1 VLIHTTP
8 AAFAE
13 GACVFAGV
21 AEACAGEAEV
31 VEGEAEAAGVGFAAA
46 GALEAA
52 ADDCGLPEPL
62 DCGPCAINSAP
73 LTTNAHAMSRARA
86 SFFAS
91 RFIVLLL
98 AELRAQWNA
107 GSLEFR
113 HDGEENG

>member
-1 VLIHTTP
+1 LIHTTP

-13 GACVFAGV
+13 GVCVFAGV
-21 AEACAGEAEV
+21 AEACVVEAEA

-52 ADDCGLPEPL
+52 ADDCGLSEPL
-62 DCGPCAINSAP
+62 DCGDCAINSAP
-73 LTTNAHAMSRARA
+73 LTQNTHATSRARA
-86 SFFAS
+86 SFLIS

-98 AELRAQWNA
+98 AELRAHWNA

>member
-8 AAFAE
+8 AAFAG

-46 GALEAA
+46 GALEA
-52 ADDCGLPEPL
+52 DDCGLSEPL
-62 DCGPCAINSAP
+62 GCGDCAINSAP
-73 LTTNAHAMSRARA
+73 LTKNKHAMSRARA

-98 AELRAQWNA
+98 AELRAHWNA